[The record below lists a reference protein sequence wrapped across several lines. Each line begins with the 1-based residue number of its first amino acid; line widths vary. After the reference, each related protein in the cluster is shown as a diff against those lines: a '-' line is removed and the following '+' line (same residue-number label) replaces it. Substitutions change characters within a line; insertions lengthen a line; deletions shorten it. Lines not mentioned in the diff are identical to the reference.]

1 MKAILTKTLFA
12 TDYKPTRIKVQ
23 AEGVPHIVV
32 SKGLLEITLKEKGER
47 ETEEALHQAAAR
59 ILCRRYEWGTSLVS
73 GGLPT
78 PGQWVHCF
86 TPQEETVR
94 VNRELL
100 DAAEELLRFAPHGSI
115 THRECN
121 TVIARAKSSGHKFL
135 RGQDLVVAQA
145 KILLAEGYA
154 NLPHGKTAVSS
165 YHLNLLVR
173 ACEDLA

>member
-86 TPQEETVR
+86 VPQ
-94 VNRELL
+94 
-100 DAAEELLRFAPHGSI
+100 AAEKSKLREALETIAPLLRSD
-115 THRECN
+115 
-121 TVIARAKSSGHKFL
+121 KSNDWRSELHL
-135 RGQDLVVAQA
+135 IDQA
-145 KILLAEGYA
+145 LA
-154 NLPHGKTAVSS
+154 
-165 YHLNLLVR
+165 
-173 ACEDLA
+173 